1 MPELPEVET
10 VRRGLEP
17 VLVGQRI
24 VSVEQRRADLRIP
37 FPENFGARL
46 TGRAV
51 ETLTRRAKYLLAHLD
66 DGAVLIVH
74 LGMSGRVSIVGPDH
88 VQGRKTGQLGEF
100 THNQG
105 NRGAH
110 DHVVIRLANG
120 IEIVYNDP
128 RRFGLMDLSTSAGI
142 ADHPLLADLG
152 VEPLGPDLTPVHLA
166 RHAAGRRSD
175 LKSFLLDQR
184 IVAGMGNIYVCEA
197 LFRTRLRPSRAAAC
211 LATPA
216 GKPNA
221 RTNALIPHIQAV
233 LAEAIEAGGSTLRDY
248 QQTDGSMGYFQHRFH
263 VYGRESE
270 PCMTPACR
278 GKVRRNVQ
286 AGRSTFFCPVCQ
298 R

>member
-10 VRRGLEP
+10 IRRGLEP

-24 VSVEQRRADLRIP
+24 ARVEQRRADLRFP

-46 TGRAV
+46 TNRTV
-51 ETLTRRAKYLLAHLD
+51 VTLQRRAKYLLAHLD
-66 DGAVLIVH
+66 DGTVLIIH
-74 LGMSGRVSIVGPDH
+74 LGMSGRISITG
-88 VQGRKTGQLGEF
+88 KGQLGEF

-110 DHVVIRLANG
+110 DHVVLRLASG
-120 IEIVYNDP
+120 TEIVYNDP
-128 RRFGLMDLSTSAGI
+128 RRFGLMDLATRETLET
-142 ADHPLLADLG
+142 HPLLADIG
-152 VEPLGPDLTPVHLA
+152 IEPLGPGLTPEYLA

-184 IVAGMGNIYVCEA
+184 IIAGLGNIYVCEA
-197 LFRTRLRPSRAAAC
+197 LFRARLKPSRAAAC
-211 LATPA
+211 LATTA

-221 RTNALIPHIQAV
+221 RTSALIPHITAV

-248 QQTDGSMGYFQHRFH
+248 AQADGSLGYFQHSFH
-263 VYGRESE
+263 VYGREGE
-270 PCMTPACR
+270 PCLTPACR
-278 GKVRRNVQ
+278 GMVRRTVQ
-286 AGRSTFFCPVCQ
+286 AGRSTFFCPRCQ

>member
-24 VSVEQRRADLRIP
+24 VRVEQRRPDLRIP
-37 FPENFGARL
+37 FPENFGKRL
-46 TGRAV
+46 TGRTV

-74 LGMSGRVSIVGPDH
+74 LGMSGRVSITG
-88 VQGRKTGQLGEF
+88 QGKKKDQLGEF

-105 NRGAH
+105 DRGAH
-110 DHVVIRLANG
+110 DHVVLRLASG
-120 IEIVYNDP
+120 IDIVYNDP
-128 RRFGLMDLSTSAGI
+128 RRFGLMDLATSAGL
-142 ADHPLLADLG
+142 ANHPLLADLG
-152 VEPLGPDLTPVHLA
+152 VEPLGPDLTPAHLA

-184 IVAGMGNIYVCEA
+184 IVAGLGNIYVCEA
-197 LFRTRLRPSRAAAC
+197 LFRTRLNPARDAAC
-211 LATPA
+211 LATPT

-221 RTNALIPHIQAV
+221 RTSALIPHIQAV

-263 VYGRESE
+263 VYGREGE

-286 AGRSTFFCPVCQ
+286 AGRSTFYCPVCQ

>member
-17 VLVGQRI
+17 VLVGQKI
-24 VSVEQRRADLRIP
+24 VRVEQRRADLRIP
-37 FPENFGARL
+37 FPEDFGKRL
-46 TGRAV
+46 TGRTV

-66 DGAVLIVH
+66 DGTVLIVH
-74 LGMSGRVSIVGPDH
+74 LGMSGRVSIVG
-88 VQGRKTGQLGEF
+88 QEKKKGQLGEF

-105 NRGAH
+105 DRGAH
-110 DHVVIRLANG
+110 DHVVLRLASG

-128 RRFGLMDLSTSAGI
+128 RRFGLMDLATSASLAG
-142 ADHPLLADLG
+142 HPLLAGLG
-152 VEPLGPDLTPVHLA
+152 VEPLGPDLTPQYLA
-166 RHAAGRRSD
+166 HRAAGRSSD

-184 IVAGMGNIYVCEA
+184 IVAGLGNIYVCEA
-197 LFRTRLRPSRAAAC
+197 LYCARLMPSRAAAC
-211 LATPA
+211 LATPT

-221 RTNALIPHIQAV
+221 RTTALIPHIQAV
-233 LAEAIEAGGSTLRDY
+233 LGEAIEAGGSTLRDY
-248 QQTDGSMGYFQHRFH
+248 HQTDGSMGYFQHRFH
-263 VYGRESE
+263 VYGREGE

-286 AGRSTFFCPVCQ
+286 AGRSTFMCPVCQ